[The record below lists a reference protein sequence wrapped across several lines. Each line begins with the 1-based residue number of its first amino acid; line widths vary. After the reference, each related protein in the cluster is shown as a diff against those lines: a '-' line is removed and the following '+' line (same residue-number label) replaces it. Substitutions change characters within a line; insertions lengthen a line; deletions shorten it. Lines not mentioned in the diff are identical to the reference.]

1 MGKNRVKSTRDEKE
15 KEAEVKRKIF
25 EIRKEKMKNR
35 RNGEKD
41 TLPNKRRKVDEDNSH
56 IKINNFI
63 IEKEQK
69 RKDLGEEN
77 KEQCAKKRKVEDSIR
92 YGAYENVEVV
102 TIDWEKRLEE
112 IEEKKRMENETRD
125 ERIQAAKNLEKS
137 WELAR
142 WLKIF
147 FKENTTQWAS
157 SIEIRQ
163 ENEKKEVEK
172 RERLAVAAGKKNEIQ
187 EKNDPE
193 EDLGNHEIVAKPKD
207 KRN

>member
-1 MGKNRVKSTRDEKE
+1 
-15 KEAEVKRKIF
+15 
-25 EIRKEKMKNR
+25 MKNK

-77 KEQCAKKRKVEDSIR
+77 KEQCAKKRKVDRDSIR
-92 YGAYENVEVV
+92 YGAYEKVEVV

-125 ERIQAAKNLEKS
+125 ARIQAAKNLEKS

-142 WLKIF
+142 WLKTF

-172 RERLAVAAGKKNEIQ
+172 GERLAVAAGKKKEMQ
-187 EKNDPE
+187 E
-193 EDLGNHEIVAKPKD
+193 
-207 KRN
+207 